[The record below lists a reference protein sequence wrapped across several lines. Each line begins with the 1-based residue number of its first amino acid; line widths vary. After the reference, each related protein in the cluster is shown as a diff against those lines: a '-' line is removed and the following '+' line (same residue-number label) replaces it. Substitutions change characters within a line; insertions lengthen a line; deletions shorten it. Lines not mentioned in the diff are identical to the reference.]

1 MADNVVETTQ
11 TEPIVTDQPDH
22 SADLAAQMA
31 IALNGGIA
39 PQSSE
44 SASTETTAA
53 ASAASVD
60 SANATATA
68 VATTTQTAD
77 DPFGIFKEKFGLE
90 NSDAA
95 IREIER
101 LRAFEANPRNPE
113 FQIPDDE
120 SGALLRAIA
129 AGKKEDVWK
138 ILDQEMRIDRV
149 VNGEVTKENA
159 ADIVKMGMQ
168 LKYKDLTPDEI
179 NYKFN
184 KQFSVPPKPEKLV
197 DEDDGEYQERVG
209 AWQELANDKYMD
221 MMIEAKLAKPEIQ
234 NSKGKF
240 KIPEIETSVDEGY
253 LQYQKML
260 EENTKQDEVTRAA
273 YKALTPKDAET
284 KLAFKD
290 EANKIAFEFQYE
302 PDGEI
307 FNKAVEIASNA
318 DLYWKTFTNSDG
330 SPNRKLFLESIMY
343 ALDKNKVL
351 LSALNQAKN
360 ATIKA
365 SLPDNSQGGLVRQ
378 IAQPQEVNE
387 LDASMRAA
395 LKGFG
400 GF

>member
-11 TEPIVTDQPDH
+11 TETVVTDQSDH
-22 SADLAAQMA
+22 SAELATQMA

-39 PQSSE
+39 PQAAE
-44 SASTETTAA
+44 STSTDT
-53 ASAASVD
+53 ASAAAAAVSD
-60 SANATATA
+60 SATATA
-68 VATTTQTAD
+68 TTTTTQTVD
-77 DPFGIFKEKFGLE
+77 DLFGIFKEKFGLE

-95 IREIER
+95 IKEIER

-149 VNGEVTKENA
+149 VNAEVTKENA

-168 LKYKDLTPDEI
+168 LKYKDQNLTPEEI

-184 KQFSVPPKPEKLV
+184 KQYSIPPKPEKLAE
-197 DEDDGEYQERVG
+197 EDDVDYQERVDV
-209 AWQELANDKYMD
+209 WQKEANDKYMEL
-221 MMIEAKLAKPEIQ
+221 MIDAKIAKPEIA
-234 NSKGKF
+234 NAKGKF
-240 KIPEIETSVDEGY
+240 KIPEIETSVNEGY
-253 LQYQKML
+253 VQYQKML
-260 EENTKQDEVTRAA
+260 EENAKQDEITRAA

-351 LSALNQAKN
+351 SAALNQAKN

-387 LDASMRAA
+387 LDANMRAA